1 MKRILLI
8 ATGGTIAS
16 GDTGD
21 GMEPV
26 LKPEDVL
33 HYLPSVKELCEVE
46 CLKLYDL
53 DSTNVGPEHWLGMA
67 ETVEKQYDKFDGFI
81 ILHGTDTMAYT
92 AAALSYLIQN
102 AGKPIVI
109 TGAQKPISMEVTD
122 AKRNLYDSFLYA
134 VSEGAYGVSI
144 VFDGHV
150 IAGTRARKTRSKSFN
165 AFSSI
170 DFPDLAVIRGE
181 RVVRYIRDKKPEGQP
196 KFFHKLCRRVFVL
209 KLIPGLDAGMF
220 EYLREHYDALII
232 ESFGMGGIPCY
243 DNDDF
248 MAAIE
253 DWMAR
258 GKTLVITT
266 QVSHEGSD
274 MSIYHVG
281 VRVREQFEVLECYD
295 MTPEATLTKLMWILG
310 ETQEHAR
317 VKELF
322 YTPVGHDLLEE

>member
-16 GDTGD
+16 GDTGM
-21 GMEPV
+21 GMSPV
-26 LKPEDVL
+26 LRPEDVL
-33 HYLPSVKELCEVE
+33 HHLPSVRNLCHVE
-46 CLKLYDL
+46 CMSLYDL
-53 DSTNVGPEHWLGMA
+53 DSTNIGPEHWLGMA
-67 ETVEKQYDKFDGFI
+67 RAVEEHYEQFDGFI
-81 ILHGTDTMAYT
+81 LLHGTDTMAYT

-102 AGKPIVI
+102 VDKPIVI
-109 TGAQKPISMEVTD
+109 TGAQKPIDKEVTD

-134 VSEGAYGVSI
+134 ASEGAFGVSI

-181 RVVRYIRDKKPEGQP
+181 RVVRYIKEEKPAGGP
-196 KFFHKLCRRVFVL
+196 KFYHQLCRRVFVL

-220 EYLREHYDALII
+220 DYLTDHYDALII

-243 DNDDF
+243 ENDDF

-253 DWMAR
+253 RWMAQ
-258 GKTLVITT
+258 GKVLVMTT
-266 QVSHEGSD
+266 QVPHEGSD

-281 VRVREQFEVLECYD
+281 LRVREQFEVLECYD

-310 ETQEHAR
+310 ETQAFDE
-317 VKELF
+317 VKRLF